1 MDIPDPPEAPGASSS
16 ANPVPHRC
24 ARPPARPPTALVS
37 VPLVTRHVVWAG
49 TAGWA
54 FRAPIERYAPR
65 RRVSTHQWCMS
76 EGITEDFW
84 LIRSAAP
91 STPCNRHA
99 HYYEDLV
106 MQHVS
111 AAHPNPRCRGL
122 TPPKLPQRPRNRGM
136 DPPEGPGG
144 STSTSRGRSRCVSP
158 PGLPH
163 TSLPHCYF
171 SQSRRQTRFFRRHGG
186 MGRLPRLLMATPPA
200 ARSAR
205 ISDVFWRIIPKNFSW
220 LAPRPPWRRVGCSRI
235 PPLNEYRRQSR
246 QSGMCVGVVWQR
258 AAST

>member
-1 MDIPDPPEAPGASSS
+1 MDIPGPPEAPGASSS

-99 HYYEDLV
+99 HYCEDLV
-106 MQHVS
+106 AKHVS
-111 AAHPNPRCRGL
+111 AAHLKPRCPRL
-122 TPPKLPQRPRNRGM
+122 TLPKLLQRPRNRGM
-136 DPPEGPGG
+136 DPPEGSSG
-144 STSTSRGRSRCVSP
+144 STSTSRVRSRCVSP
-158 PGLPH
+158 RGCRTRPFPPVTFL
-163 TSLPHCYF
+163 SLVVAKHVF
-171 SQSRRQTRFFRRHGG
+171 LGG
-186 MGRLPRLLMATPPA
+186 TGKWA
-200 ARSAR
+200 
-205 ISDVFWRIIPKNFSW
+205 
-220 LAPRPPWRRVGCSRI
+220 GC
-235 PPLNEYRRQSR
+235 
-246 QSGMCVGVVWQR
+246 R
-258 AAST
+258 AY